1 MLLDILWNL
10 FRKSL
15 SNNLY
20 QKLHRSPL
28 GRHKG
33 YNTIFTYKNIFEFY
47 KSNTADFQDFKN
59 KRILEVGCG
68 EQFYTSYFF
77 LNSGAESVSL
87 VDPVFSNERSES
99 ILQDHFLQFQKLNG
113 DTGQSK
119 HPAIRYYSSFESINE
134 HEQFDFIFSHYA
146 LEHFRNLDSYFEFL
160 QNHLSKDGIS
170 CNRVDLSNHV
180 YHLFDARP
188 LTRFICKN
196 VVLSH
201 LRYSDKFYAQI
212 SDKRTWVNRLLLPAY
227 KNLAN
232 LYKLNIKKI
241 TQNPYKPVII
251 HPDVLK
257 KNPTSDISELF
268 IDQFT
273 IILTK
278 Q

>member
-1 MLLDILWNL
+1 MNT
-10 FRKSL
+10 
-15 SNNLY
+15 NNL
-20 QKLHRSPL
+20 
-28 GRHKG
+28 
-33 YNTIFTYKNIFEFY
+33 
-47 KSNTADFQDFKN
+47 
-59 KRILEVGCG
+59 IL
-68 EQFYTSYFF
+68 F
-77 LNSGAESVSL
+77 
-87 VDPVFSNERSES
+87 
-99 ILQDHFLQFQKLNG
+99 
-113 DTGQSK
+113 
-119 HPAIRYYSSFESINE
+119 
-134 HEQFDFIFSHYA
+134 YA

-241 TQNPYKPVII
+241 TQNPYKPVRI